1 VFANWVKYMRFI
13 ARRER
18 VVGMVWVAGLVGAV
32 AFMAALYP
40 GLFPTKEALVSM
52 SASLDM
58 PAMVAMLGPVYGLD
72 VITPAIA
79 MAQQNLIW
87 IAIAAI
93 VMNIFF
99 VNRHTRVDEEL
110 GRHEMFASL
119 HVGKLSGSLAT
130 IKSAFVLNAVIS
142 VLSALLIIAIN
153 IDGSSVAG
161 AFSYAL
167 SIGAQG
173 MVFAS
178 VTLLAAQLFS
188 TARGSMG
195 VSFAAFGL
203 AYMLRASGDMAGNA
217 LSVISPMGLGLKV
230 QAFYANDFTP
240 VIILFIEAVVI
251 AGAALLVN
259 TKRDVGA
266 GVFAARKGRTN
277 ANRFLQSPF
286 GLAWRLSRN
295 NFIVWAIAFF
305 LFGAMYGTV
314 IGELDNFVESNDII
328 KQMLEAQGGSSSL
341 ADAFLPML
349 CGIIALVA
357 SIPVIGTINRMRGEE
372 KRGRMEQIIARAVPR
387 AAVFCSFSIIAV
399 AESIVFTFLSAFGL
413 YATSQSTGI
422 LPFETILGASY
433 VYVPAILTLAGIT
446 ALLVGL
452 LPKLAALVWALFGYS
467 FLMMYFGRLFDVP
480 EWAVRI
486 SPFGNTPSVP
496 VQEFSAAPLIILCAI
511 ALVMTVTGFFAGYNR
526 RDVV

>member
-1 VFANWVKYMRFI
+1 MRFI
-13 ARRER
+13 VRRER
-18 VVGMVWVAGLVGAV
+18 VVSSLWFVGLVGFIAL
-32 AFMAALYP
+32 MAAMYP
-40 GLFPTKEALVSM
+40 GLFPTKEALLSM
-52 SASLDM
+52 SATLDM
-58 PAMVAMLGPVYGLD
+58 PAMIALMGPVYGVD
-72 VITPAIA
+72 AITPAIA
-79 MAQQNLIW
+79 MAQQCLLW

-119 HVGKLSGSLAT
+119 PVGRLSGSLAT
-130 IKSAFVLNAVIS
+130 IKSAFMLNAAIS
-142 VLSALLIIAIN
+142 VFSALFIIAIN
-153 IDGSSVAG
+153 IEGTNVAG

-178 VTLLAAQLFS
+178 VTLIAAQLFS

-195 VSFAAFGL
+195 AAFAVFGL

-217 LSVISPMGLGLKV
+217 LSVISPLGLGLKV
-230 QAFYANDFTP
+230 QAFYANDFIP

-251 AGAALLVN
+251 AGIALLVN

-266 GVFAARKGRTN
+266 GVFAARKGRAN
-277 ANRFLQSPF
+277 ASRFLQSPF
-286 GLAWRLSRN
+286 GFAWRLSRN

-305 LFGAMYGTV
+305 VLGAMYGTV
-314 IGELDNFVESNDII
+314 IGELDSFVEGNDMI
-328 KQMLEAQGGSSSL
+328 KQMLESQGGASSL
-341 ADAFLPML
+341 AEAFLPML
-349 CGIIALVA
+349 CGIMALLT

-387 AAVFCSFSIIAV
+387 AAVFSSFSIISI

-413 YATSQSTGI
+413 YATSKGTGI
-422 LPFETILGASY
+422 LPFETIMGAAF

-452 LPKLAALVWALFGYS
+452 LPKLTTLVWALFGYS
-467 FLMMYFGRLFDVP
+467 FLMLYFGRLFDVP

-496 VQEFSAAPLIILCAI
+496 VQEFSAAPLIVMCAI
-511 ALVMTVTGFFAGYNR
+511 ALALAVTGFFAGYNR
-526 RDVV
+526 RDVI